1 MPLLKPILN
10 PTEEV
15 IDKFSNRI
23 GDINRRKVYKK
34 GSSEP
39 VKFSNIHK
47 NDVFRISGSDK
58 WYIALDEVYIN
69 LECIPSIKCKA
80 YEKEK

>member
-10 PTEEV
+10 PTEEE
-15 IDKFSNRI
+15 IDKFSSRI
-23 GDINRRKVYKK
+23 DDINRRKVYKK

-39 VKFSNIHK
+39 VKFSDIHK
-47 NDVFRISGSDK
+47 NDVFRTSGSSK

-69 LECIPSIKCKA
+69 LECIPSIKCELYK
-80 YEKEK
+80 KEK